1 MSDVTTKPEARRSGL
16 FSKVKRGLFMT
27 HTEILEKLGTAVK
40 KGLGI
45 DESVL
50 ASLEEALIEADVG
63 AETADAL
70 TAAVRARTG
79 AAERGDLADL
89 RRYLIEEIEKLIA
102 GGPVPRPAPAAPLEV
117 IFLVGVNGSQD
128 HDSGQARRAAARG
141 RPVRRPRRGRHVS
154 RRGDRAARDLGRTPE
169 GAGRASW

>member
-1 MSDVTTKPEARRSGL
+1 MSDVTTKPEVEKARKSGF

-63 AETADAL
+63 AETAEAL
-70 TAAVRARTG
+70 TVAVRARTG
-79 AAERGDLADL
+79 AAERADLADL
-89 RRYLIEEIEKLIA
+89 RRHLIEEIEKLIA
-102 GGPVPRPAPAAPLEV
+102 GAPLPLPGPAPAAPLEV
-117 IFLVGVNGSQD
+117 VF
-128 HDSGQARRAAARG
+128 
-141 RPVRRPRRGRHVS
+141 
-154 RRGDRAARDLGRTPE
+154 
-169 GAGRASW
+169 

>member
-1 MSDVTTKPEARRSGL
+1 MSSDPENDAPVTRGRGG
-16 FSKVKRGLFMT
+16 FFFKVKRGLFMT

-63 AETADAL
+63 AETAQAL

-102 GGPVPRPAPAAPLEV
+102 LAPMP
-117 IFLVGVNGSQD
+117 
-128 HDSGQARRAAARG
+128 G
-141 RPVRRPRRGRHVS
+141 RV
-154 RRGDRAARDLGRTPE
+154 
-169 GAGRASW
+169 